1 MRPRF
6 RELGLKVGVLE
17 TGRNNSITDVEGVKV
32 GHVTLIKGSGKL
44 VPGKGPVRTGVTV
57 ILPHNGNIYRE
68 KVPAS
73 YYVINGFGKPFGLI
87 QVGEL
92 GEIETPIAL
101 TNTLNVGLV
110 ADAIIDY
117 VIDLNPKAYTINPVV
132 LECNDAYLNDIQ
144 GRHVRKDHVFKAIEE
159 ASNWVEEGA
168 VGAGT
173 GMSSFEF
180 KSGIGTSSRIAGEY
194 TVGVL
199 VEELLE
205 KNFPVVII
213 DPHGEYS
220 SMIYENRNEKELPFM
235 ERFGIEPKAYGN
247 QVQVFTITDSPNQL
261 KLDSRL
267 TMSEFLEI
275 LPRRPSSSQQGLLY
289 AALNNLKGR
298 NYTIRDI
305 IEEINEKISEILCLE
320 NALLKRIRKIST
332 VLSERRIARTKRA
345 RPETVKGEETPKI
358 KPPKKRMTRKVDY
371 NYRQLT
377 RWM

>member
-199 VEELLE
+199 VLSNFGRREDLTILGVPIGLLLRNYSGRGE
-205 KNFPVVII
+205 NLGNSIITVV
-213 DPHGEYS
+213 
-220 SMIYENRNEKELPFM
+220 
-235 ERFGIEPKAYGN
+235 A
-247 QVQVFTITDSPNQL
+247 TDASLTSLQL
-261 KLDSRL
+261 KRL
-267 TMSEFLEI
+267 
-275 LPRRPSSSQQGLLY
+275 
-289 AALNNLKGR
+289 A
-298 NYTIRDI
+298 
-305 IEEINEKISEILCLE
+305 
-320 NALLKRIRKIST
+320 KRS
-332 VLSERRIARTKRA
+332 VNGIARTGGY
-345 RPETVKGEETPKI
+345 TYHGSGEISIAFSTAYKSGETPPKNV
-358 KPPKKRMTRKVDY
+358 KPKEMSLLFKAVVEATEEAIYNSLFKAVTMKGRDDNVRYAIPLDEVKKYLKNWY
-371 NYRQLT
+371 SSIL
-377 RWM
+377 